1 MHTHACASTCTHSCV
16 HTPVHP
22 CPRMRLCVHTCSH
35 VCVDM
40 CLTTYAHAYT
50 HVHMYTQL
58 TNAHAHTHIPPSSHR
73 PRASSPRAEQTT
85 GFQLSLLPAPRRLLC
100 GSRPG
105 RGTSGFSLQ
114 QREHRHSTYSPRR
127 TACGFGE
134 AELPTGPLSHFIG
147 TGWKIQGHPSLAL
160 LGSNLPS
167 GLSPGDTYTPRLW
180 KPPLP
185 QQACTGHSGPPA
197 QTAGSSSHWCSLHHP
212 RFPSLRTRVLEV
224 RVSTLCPKGN
234 KNTEILS

>member
-1 MHTHACASTCTHSCV
+1 M
-16 HTPVHP
+16 PVHP
-22 CPRMRLCVHTCSH
+22 CVHIRACTQLNTHVHVCVCVCTRVRMCSH
-35 VCVDM
+35 VCMDM
-40 CLTTYAHAYT
+40 CLTTCAHAYT

-100 GSRPG
+100 SSRPG
-105 RGTSGFSLQ
+105 RGTSGFPLQ
-114 QREHRHSTYSPRR
+114 RREHRHSTYSPRR

-134 AELPTGPLSHFIG
+134 AELPTGPLGHFIG
-147 TGWKIQGHPSLAL
+147 TGWKIQGHPSPAL

-167 GLSPGDTYTPRLW
+167 GLSPGDTYRPRLW

-185 QQACTGHSGPPA
+185 QQACTGHSGLPA

-212 RFPSLRTRVLEV
+212 HFPPLRTRVLEV

-234 KNTEILS
+234 KNTGILS